1 MVEWLWIRRSYSGG
15 SIHGKPQARSHTE
28 IDNMSEDEAWHWLR
42 SNALVQLQEDDEI
55 QNGADS

>member
-1 MVEWLWIRRSYSGG
+1 
-15 SIHGKPQARSHTE
+15 
-28 IDNMSEDEAWHWLR
+28 MSEDEAWHWLR